1 MKLTVIH
8 FVHTLY
14 GGVASVAANIINY
27 MQENGNKCVIA
38 YSVYDPAIE
47 SMIDIPCEMIKV
59 DAMNFPG
66 SYMIFGM
73 GIHKVYRHYCQKHKD
88 EKVICHVHNVQALGS

>member
-1 MKLTVIH
+1 MKITVIH

-14 GGVASVAANIINY
+14 GGVASVAANIIND
-27 MQENGNKCVIA
+27 MQKNGNKCVIA

-47 SMIDIPCEMIKV
+47 NMIDTPCEMIKV

-66 SYMIFGM
+66 SYMIFEIG
-73 GIHKVYRHYCQKHKD
+73 RA
-88 EKVICHVHNVQALGS
+88 HV